1 MYQKTSVKIAFMALT
16 ALVAWFAIVLQFS
29 ISFSV
34 YVTEGR
40 TFGGI
45 LVQLLSYFTI
55 LSNILV
61 AKSLTLPLLNP
72 TGRWGK
78 YFSSASATGAI
89 TVYIATVG
97 ITYNI
102 ILRNLIVLEGF
113 SILANELLHVVVPV
127 LYVIYWFLFAAKAR
141 LKWSEIYY
149 WLIYPLVY
157 LVYILIRGA
166 ISGYYPYPF
175 VDVGKL
181 GYASVAMNSLGMII
195 GFAILSVL
203 LILAGRAMYK
213 SNN

>member
-1 MYQKTSVKIAFMALT
+1 MHKNKTLKTAFMALT
-16 ALVAWFAIVLQFS
+16 ALIAWFAVILQFS
-29 ISFSV
+29 LSISI
-34 YVTEGR
+34 YVAEGR
-40 TFGGI
+40 TFAGI
-45 LVQLLSYFTI
+45 MVQLLSYFTI

-61 AKSLTLPLLNP
+61 AVSLTSALLSP
-72 TGRWGK
+72 TGKWGK
-78 YFSSASATGAI
+78 CFSSASATGAI

-102 ILRNLIVLEGF
+102 ILRNLIILEGF

-157 LVYILIRGA
+157 LVYIMIRGA

-175 VDVGKL
+175 VDVGIL
-181 GYASVAMNSLGMII
+181 GYASVAINSLGMII
-195 GFAILSVL
+195 GFVVLSAL
-203 LILAGRAMYK
+203 LILTGRLMYK

>member
-1 MYQKTSVKIAFMALT
+1 MHQKISIKTTFMALT
-16 ALVAWFAIVLQFS
+16 ALVAWFAIILQFY

-40 TFGGI
+40 TVGGI

-61 AKSLTLPLLNP
+61 AKSLTVSLLAP
-72 TGRWGK
+72 TSKWGK
-78 YFSSASATGAI
+78 YFSSASVTGAI

-102 ILRNLIVLEGF
+102 ILRNLIILEGF

-127 LYVIYWFLFAAKAR
+127 LYVIYWILFTTRAR

-149 WLIYPLVY
+149 WLIYPLIY
-157 LVYILIRGA
+157 LIYILIRGA

-175 VDVGKL
+175 VDVGRL
-181 GYASVAMNSLGMII
+181 GYSNVVINSLGMIA
-195 GFAILSVL
+195 GFVVLSVL
-203 LILAGRAMYK
+203 LILTGRSMSK
-213 SNN
+213 SNS

>member
-1 MYQKTSVKIAFMALT
+1 MHQKASIKIAFMALT
-16 ALVAWFAIVLQFS
+16 ALVAWFAIILQFS
-29 ISFSV
+29 ISFSILI
-34 YVTEGR
+34 TEGR
-40 TFGGI
+40 TFAGT

-61 AKSLTLPLLNP
+61 AKSLTLSLLNP
-72 TGRWGK
+72 TGKWGK
-78 YFSSASATGAI
+78 YFSSASVTGAI

-102 ILRNLIVLEGF
+102 ILRNLIILEGF

-149 WLIYPLVY
+149 WIIYPLIY
-157 LVYILIRGA
+157 LIYILIRGA

-175 VDVGKL
+175 VDVGRL
-181 GYASVAMNSLGMII
+181 GYSNVVINSSGMIA
-195 GFAILSVL
+195 GFIILSAL
-203 LILAGRAMYK
+203 LILAGRSTYK
-213 SNN
+213 CSN